1 MAPETPELRQQQL
14 LRRSRSVD
22 VDLHG
27 PRAAAPGHR
36 QLEDRTPKALL
47 GGQQRR
53 PDGLSGHDG
62 RHRCTLSPTRFTTM
76 WARHRDRRALPSR
89 QSRAEAGERR
99 DRAVS
104 VQKQANVRER
114 KAG

>member
-1 MAPETPELRQQQL
+1 MAPEAPELRQQQQ

-62 RHRCTLSPTRFTTM
+62 RHRCTRSPTRFTT
-76 WARHRDRRALPSR
+76 L
-89 QSRAEAGERR
+89 
-99 DRAVS
+99 
-104 VQKQANVRER
+104 
-114 KAG
+114 